1 MTWFLNSSFFC
12 GIEDS
17 KSVETFMLLQLP
29 HKATPLSVETI
40 GVTPELCSAAY
51 GFEEVLVLSMLRVFL
66 TSGERYARQ
75 FVSRR
80 FFVQLFS
87 EEFFSR
93 CTVRF

>member
-1 MTWFLNSSFFC
+1 M
-12 GIEDS
+12 
-17 KSVETFMLLQLP
+17 VRQLP
-29 HKATPLSVETI
+29 HKATPFSVETI
-40 GVTPELCSAAY
+40 GVTPELWSAAY
-51 GFEEVLVLSMLRVFL
+51 GFEGAFVFSMLRVFF

-87 EEFFSR
+87 EELSSR